1 MSDVMSDS
9 CPYDTNGDGDCGRP
23 ACQCCGPHKQWV
35 AYVVTAYRWGLRD
48 AHSYVVGAYRDREE
62 AVRVA
67 REHVNFRGGKYGCEV
82 VECRGPAQVDEGG
95 ENAIEKQV
103 AYFESPHFADY
114 GRNSPANHPADDSKQ
129 HLPIHYIT
137 KVT

>member
-1 MSDVMSDS
+1 MTVS
-9 CPYDTNGDGDCGRP
+9 CSVRENDRW
-23 ACQCCGPHKQWV
+23 A

-82 VECRGPAQVDEGG
+82 VECRGPAQADEGG

-103 AYFESPHFADY
+103 AYFESSYPGPGH
-114 GRNSPANHPADDSKQ
+114 SADDAKPRFLDYDPSEIK
-129 HLPIHYIT
+129 YR
-137 KVT
+137 